1 VTGRDD
7 RDDRELG
14 MAGLLMA
21 GYTPEQAWRE
31 IRKAAI
37 QRDVQA
43 IIAGLRRT
51 PDGLAA
57 LRLSR
62 RQWARYGLP
71 PPWDLAAK
79 PPPRDDG
86 GT

>member
-1 VTGRDD
+1 MARD
-7 RDDRELG
+7 DDRELG

-21 GYTPEQAWRE
+21 GYTPAQAWHE

-43 IIAGLRRT
+43 IIAGLKGT
-51 PDGLAA
+51 TDGLAA
-57 LRLSR
+57 LRASR

-71 PPWDLAAK
+71 PPWDLTAK
-79 PPPRDDG
+79 PPPRDG
-86 GT
+86 GGST